1 MEVRKILGRFWT
13 KEEVK
18 LLKEMYERGDSC
30 EEIAEAVHHGAK
42 GIYTKAMAMGFDRK
56 VFSKHDRRMTA
67 IYKDKDWCYD
77 RYIVQHKS
85 YDEMAAEAN
94 CSKRVIEKWCGDVYG
109 YNLHTYRHFAKLNP
123 LEKEIVMAG
132 RLGDGHITR
141 GDKPL
146 YVEVHAD
153 DQKEYLYWK
162 YEQLKTIQTSPPKL
176 TPGSVK
182 FFNGKSYNCQNSYR
196 LSTAVLDELGEIR
209 DMPKI
214 EIIDNLTE
222 LGVALYFLDD
232 ASRSYSNWIL
242 CTGVLTDDEVERLI
256 TVLHDKFEIT
266 MWRNKD
272 KRYATVDAPS
282 SITIDDFI
290 LENLPNDLDIVQHK
304 IYKKSK
310 QDEAV

>member
-1 MEVRKILGRFWT
+1 
-13 KEEVK
+13 
-18 LLKEMYERGDSC
+18 MYERGDSC
-30 EEIAEAVHHGAK
+30 ADIAKAVCHGEH
-42 GIYTKAMAMGFDRK
+42 GICTKAKSMGLDRK

-67 IYKDKDWCYD
+67 IYKDRDWCFD
-77 RYIVQHKS
+77 RYINQHRS
-85 YDEMAAEAN
+85 YEKMAAEAN

-109 YNLHTYRHFAKLNP
+109 YNLHTYRHFAHLTP
-123 LEKEIVMAG
+123 IEREIVMAG
-132 RLGDGHITR
+132 RLGDGHITK

-146 YVEVHAD
+146 YIEVHAE

-162 YEQLKTIQTSPPKL
+162 YEQLKTIQTSPPKM
-176 TPGSVK
+176 TPCSTK
-182 FFNGKSYNCQNSYR
+182 KFNGKEYQCQDSYR

-209 DMPKI
+209 DMPKS
-214 EIIDNLTE
+214 EIINNLTG

-232 ASRSYSNWIL
+232 ASRSFSNWHL
-242 CTGVLTDDEVERLI
+242 CTGVLTDDEVEHLI
-256 TVLHDKFEIT
+256 AVLHDKFKIT
-266 MWRNKD
+266 LWRNKD

-310 QDEAV
+310 QSEAV